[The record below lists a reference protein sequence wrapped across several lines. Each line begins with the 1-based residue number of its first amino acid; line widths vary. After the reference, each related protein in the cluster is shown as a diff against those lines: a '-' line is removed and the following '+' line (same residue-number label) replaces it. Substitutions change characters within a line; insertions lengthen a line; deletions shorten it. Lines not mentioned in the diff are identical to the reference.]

1 MTRED
6 VSHYTTGNVE
16 TIDYITDKL
25 GPTGSLMFILGNI
38 LKYSS
43 RALHKGQLRSDL
55 IKIRNYAILA
65 IELIDK
71 HDLDK
76 KE

>member
-1 MTRED
+1 VTRED
-6 VSHYTTGNVE
+6 VAHYTTGNVE

-25 GPTGSLMFILGNI
+25 GPMGSLMFILGNI
-38 LKYSS
+38 LKYAS

-71 HDLDK
+71 HGLDK